1 MKNEAV
7 LLNKNIRM
15 VALDLDGTTFDS
27 AGDISERTVKTLEE
41 AAAVGAHIVV
51 STGRSY
57 ASLPK
62 HI

>member
-1 MKNEAV
+1 MKNEAD

-41 AAAVGAHIVV
+41 AAAAGAQRR
-51 STGRSY
+51 T
-57 ASLPK
+57 ASLLSSDG
-62 HI
+62 